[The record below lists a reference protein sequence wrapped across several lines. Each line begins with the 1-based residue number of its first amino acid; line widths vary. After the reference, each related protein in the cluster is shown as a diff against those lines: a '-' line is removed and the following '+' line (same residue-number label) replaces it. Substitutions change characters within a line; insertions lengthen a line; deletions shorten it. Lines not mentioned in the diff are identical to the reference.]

1 MQRFS
6 ALYAALDRTAS
17 TNAKVAAMEAYFREA
32 PAEDAAWTVF
42 FLAGR
47 RLLRGGSEQPLEPK
61 AFGVLA
67 LLAGAPG
74 RAFTRDEILDAVWG
88 HRHVTPGVLNRV
100 MTLLRHALGEEAHGA
115 RYLHTVHGVGYRF
128 DLPEQEEGG
137 AARSTQVSRAACN
150 GATRGHISS
159 SPERRARRL
168 LLCARCSCPTDARAS
183 CCTKR
188 CIGTSTPSAGARI
201 RIR

>member
-1 MQRFS
+1 MHPPPP
-6 ALYAALDRTAS
+6 
-17 TNAKVAAMEAYFREA
+17 A
-32 PAEDAAWTVF
+32 PLAFDDIAIDF
-42 FLAGR
+42 AGR

-137 AARSTQVSRAACN
+137 AARSTQAAQPQ
-150 GATRGHISS
+150 A
-159 SPERRARRL
+159 SPDPPMRRARCWSSRRML
-168 LLCARCSCPTDARAS
+168 VQS
-183 CCTKR
+183 
-188 CIGTSTPSAGARI
+188 IGAGMSTAMCRSLRF
-201 RIR
+201 R